1 MTHCQYFVIL
11 SVCNYDK
18 MAKSKR
24 EKALDEANFKPRKT
38 RGRRTKIEE
47 AKIRDLVSP
56 YAPDAIKT
64 VVNLM
69 FNAERDADKIS
80 AAKLL
85 LSYGY
90 GTPTQMVELS
100 AKNDVDIS
108 ISPVNFINVEPIEN
122 NDVDDK

>member
-1 MTHCQYFVIL
+1 
-11 SVCNYDK
+11 
-18 MAKSKR
+18 MAARSKK
-24 EKALDEANFKPRKT
+24 EKALDSATFTPKKT
-38 RGRRTKIEE
+38 RGRRTKLEE
-47 AKIRDLVSP
+47 AKIRDLVSH

-69 FNAERDADKIS
+69 FNAARDADKIS

-100 AKNDVDIS
+100 AKNDVALN
-108 ISPVNFINVEPIEN
+108 ISPVNFINIDPIVKDEEDA
-122 NDVDDK
+122 ND